1 MRMPPADNNSET
13 AYLPEDLIESPP
25 LYRWPPRPLA
35 ALRWLFFD
43 MLYPWGFFL
52 IGLAFFSWYLLTPE
66 LASMREFQFGWVA
79 LLWSRNALL
88 LSLVAGGLHWWLY
101 MRRSQQGEYKFH
113 KQWLARDNKLF
124 LWGDQVR
131 DNMFWSLVSGVSFW
145 TAYEAITYWIYANG
159 KIAIPA
165 IADHPV
171 YLVVTLLGVFF
182 WSTLHFY
189 FNHRLLH
196 WQPLYKVSHELHHR
210 NVNTGPWTGISMHPI
225 EHFIYFSLFALWWVI
240 PVHPVVIVLT
250 GLFQGVSPAVSHS
263 GFDFIKSTGGRL
275 FSSGDWYHQLHHQ
288 YFNFNYGNT
297 TTPFDKLFGSWHDG
311 SKQSLDIQKQ
321 RIRDRRDQVA

>member
-1 MRMPPADNNSET
+1 MPTTDSDSST
-13 AYLPEDLIESPP
+13 AYQPAELIEPPP

-43 MLYPWGFFL
+43 MLYPWGFFF
-52 IGLAFFSWYLLTPE
+52 IGLSFFSWYLLTPD
-66 LASMREFQFGWVA
+66 LPAMREFEFGWIA
-79 LLWSRNALL
+79 LLWLRNALL

-101 MRRSQQGEYKFH
+101 IRRSQQREYKFH
-113 KQWLARDNKLF
+113 QQWLARDNEQF
-124 LWGDQVR
+124 LWRDQVR
-131 DNMFWSLVSGVSFW
+131 DNIFWSLVSGVSFW

-159 KIAIPA
+159 KLAIPA

-171 YLVVTLLGVFF
+171 YFIATLLAVFF

-196 WQPLYKVSHELHHR
+196 WQPLYGISHELHHR

-225 EHFIYFSLFALWWVI
+225 EHFIYFSLFVLWWFV

-250 GLFQGVSPAVSHS
+250 GLFQGVSPAVSHC
-263 GFDFIKSTGGRL
+263 GFDFVKSRGNRL

-311 SKQSLDIQKQ
+311 SKQSLVAQKQ
-321 RIRDRRDQVA
+321 RIRGRRKQAA